1 KMENITLIDE
11 LEDLKR
17 EVEENKG
24 DVAFVAA
31 NHEMSPGYLKAQ
43 LKILDLPEDVKQL
56 IRDGKIKRA
65 TAIVLTR
72 LWEDE
77 LKKFIEL
84 VMEGKAKF
92 SVDDVEKFK
101 KAYREAKEEEDIEKL
116 S

>member
-1 KMENITLIDE
+1 MEKVSLLDE

-17 EVEENKG
+17 EVEQYNG
-24 DVAFVAA
+24 NVAFVAA
-31 NHEMSPGYLKAQ
+31 NHEMSPGYLKAL
-43 LKILDLPEDVKQL
+43 LKILDLPEDVKRL

-84 VMEGKAKF
+84 ALEGKAKF
-92 SVDDVEKFK
+92 TVNDVEKFK
-101 KAYREAKEEEDIEKL
+101 KAYREAKEEEEIEK
-116 S
+116 SS